1 MLTKGVYS
9 TNKVLE
15 ENNKKLSICIAT
27 FNRGEYIGETLD
39 SILSQ
44 MSPEVELVV
53 VDGASPDSTPEVM
66 ASYLLTY
73 PEIRYH
79 RELVNSGI
87 DADYDKAV
95 GYAAGE
101 YCWLMT
107 DDDLLKSGAIK
118 RVLSELNRQRDLVV
132 VNAETRNADLSE
144 VLVPKQL
151 VVDTDRS
158 YIKNDSER
166 FFSEC
171 MNYLSFIG
179 GVVIRREFW
188 LERDR
193 KSFYGSL
200 FVHVGVIFQ
209 QPHIGD
215 VYVISDPQIVVRY
228 GNAMWTSRGFEI
240 WSFKWQELVWSFS
253 GFSNETKRL
262 VCHPAPWKRI
272 KTLFYYRATG
282 GYSKVEFE
290 KFIYP
295 KAKGFKRLISHGIAI
310 FPATVANIISVF
322 YFMLFHRAERMM
334 QFDLLRSRHASG
346 VSRWLAKILWK

>member
-1 MLTKGVYS
+1 MVTQSVFPS
-9 TNKVLE
+9 NKMIKE
-15 ENNKKLSICIAT
+15 KDKKLSICIAT
-27 FNRGEYIGETLD
+27 FNRGKFIDKTLD

-53 VDGASPDSTPEVM
+53 VDGASPDNTPEVM
-66 ASYLLTY
+66 SSYLLSH
-73 PEIRYH
+73 PEIRYF
-79 RELVNSGI
+79 RELENSGI

-95 GYAAGE
+95 GYATGQ

-107 DDDLLKSGAIK
+107 DDDLLKPGAII
-118 RVLSELNRQRDLVV
+118 RVLAELDGQRDLVV
-132 VNAETRNADLSE
+132 VNAETRNADLMD
-144 VLVPKQL
+144 VLVPRQL
-151 VVDTDRS
+151 VIDSDRN
-158 YIKNDSER
+158 YIEDDSES

-171 MNYLSFIG
+171 ANYLSFIG

-209 QPHIGD
+209 QPRIGG
-215 VYVISDPQIVVRY
+215 VYVIADPQIIIRY

-240 WSFKWQELVWSFS
+240 WSFKWQGLVWSFDGYS
-253 GFSNETKRL
+253 DKAKRR

-282 GYSKVEFE
+282 AYSKDEFE
-290 KFIYP
+290 KFIYSRT
-295 KAKGFKRLISHGIAI
+295 GGIKRFMSHGIAI
-310 FPATVANIISVF
+310 FPAAVANIISVF
-322 YFMLFHRAERMM
+322 YFTLFHRTERMM
-334 QFDLLRSRHASG
+334 QYDLLRSRHASG
-346 VSRWLAKILWK
+346 VSRWLAKALWK

>member
-1 MLTKGVYS
+1 MRLA
-9 TNKVLE
+9 NKMVE
-15 ENNKKLSICIAT
+15 EKDTKLSICIAT
-27 FNRGEYIGETLD
+27 FNRAKFIGETLD

-44 MSPEVELVV
+44 MRHGVELVV
-53 VDGASPDSTPEVM
+53 VDGSSPDNTPEVM
-66 ASYLLTY
+66 ASYLLAY
-73 PEIRYH
+73 PDIRYF
-79 RELVNSGI
+79 RELANSGI

-95 GYAAGE
+95 GYATGQ

-107 DDDLLKSGAIK
+107 DDDLLKPGAIK
-118 RVLSELNRQRDLVV
+118 RVLAELDGLRDLVV
-132 VNAETRNADLSE
+132 VNAETRIADLTE
-144 VLVPKQL
+144 VLVPRQL
-151 VVDTDRS
+151 VVDVDKS
-158 YIKNDSER
+158 YSNEDSEI

-179 GVVIRREFW
+179 GVVIRRDFW
-188 LERDR
+188 LKRDR

-209 QPHIGD
+209 QPHIEN

-240 WSFKWQELVWSFS
+240 WSFKWQGLVWSFA
-253 GFSNETKRL
+253 GFSDKAKRR

-282 GYSKVEFE
+282 AYSKDEFE

-295 KAKGFKRLISHGIAI
+295 KTSGIKRLISGGVAI
-310 FPATVANIISVF
+310 FPAAVANIMSVF
-322 YFMLFHRAERMM
+322 YFMLFHRTERMM
-334 QFDLLRSRHASG
+334 QYDLLRSRHAST
-346 VSRWLAKILWK
+346 VSRWLAKAFWK

>member
-1 MLTKGVYS
+1 MIR
-9 TNKVLE
+9 
-15 ENNKKLSICIAT
+15 LSICIAT
-27 FNRGEYIGETLD
+27 FKRGNFIGETLD

-53 VDGASPDSTPEVM
+53 VDGASPDNTPEVM
-66 ASYLLTY
+66 ASYLLTQ
-73 PEIRYH
+73 PAIRYI
-79 RELVNSGI
+79 REPENSGI

-95 GYAAGE
+95 GYATGQ

-107 DDDLLKSGAIK
+107 DDDLLKPGAIK
-118 RVLSELNRQRDLVV
+118 RVLAELDGLRDLVV
-132 VNAETRNADLSE
+132 VNAETRNADLTD
-144 VLVPKQL
+144 VLVPRQL
-151 VVDTDRS
+151 VVDSDRS
-158 YIKNDSER
+158 YIKDGSES

-171 MNYLSFIG
+171 ANYLSFIG

-188 LERDR
+188 LGRDR

-209 QPHIGD
+209 QPRIGG

-240 WSFKWQELVWSFS
+240 WSFKWQGLVWSFDD
-253 GFSNETKRL
+253 FSDAAKRR

-272 KTLFYYRATG
+272 RTLFYYRATG
-282 GYSKVEFE
+282 AYSKDEFE

-295 KAKGFKRLISHGIAI
+295 RTDGIKRFMSHGIAL
-310 FPATVANIISVF
+310 FPAAVANIISVF
-322 YFMLFHRAERMM
+322 YFTLFHRTERMM
-334 QFDLLRSRHASG
+334 QYDLLRSRHASG
-346 VSRWLAKILWK
+346 VSRWLAKALWK